1 MLSPLEAAAVVA
13 AGAGAGAVNT
23 VIGSGS
29 LITFPT
35 LVAVGYPAVTAN
47 VSNNIGLVPGSV
59 AGALGYR
66 EELAG
71 QGRRARTLAVASA
84 TGGLTGAILLLALPS
99 DVFDAI
105 VPVLVLLAC
114 ALMALQPR
122 LARRVAER
130 RVEGAPDVGAAPL
143 AIGFAAG
150 IYGGYFGA
158 AQGVILLAML
168 AVFVPDDLQRSNA
181 LKNVLAGTV
190 NAVAA
195 VVFVVFADVAWEAVA
210 LVAVG
215 AAIGGVVGARV
226 RGRLTLNRAPARRR
240 RSGRRPRSRTAAP
253 PAATAGPRARPG
265 TPRRSSRRR

>member
-1 MLSPLEAAAVVA
+1 MLSPLEALAVAA
-13 AGAGAGAVNT
+13 AGAGAGGVNA

-59 AGALGYR
+59 AGAVGYR
-66 EELAG
+66 EELTG
-71 QGRRARTLAVASA
+71 QGTRARTLALASA
-84 TGGLTGAILLLALPS
+84 GGGLTGAVLLLALPS

-114 ALMALQPR
+114 VLMALQPR
-122 LARRVAER
+122 LAGRVAAR
-130 RVEGAPDVGAAPL
+130 RAADAPDVGASPL
-143 AIGFAAG
+143 AIAYAAG

-195 VVFVVFADVAWEAVA
+195 VIFIVFADVAWEAVA

-215 AAIGGVVGARV
+215 AVIGGAVGSRV
-226 RGRLTLNRAPARRR
+226 GRKIPPTALRAAVIALGGGVAVQLLLT
-240 RSGRRPRSRTAAP
+240 
-253 PAATAGPRARPG
+253 
-265 TPRRSSRRR
+265 